1 LKKSLIVIALVVAGV
16 VGVGYYYWQQATF
29 LPNWY
34 SETSADKNS
43 QESVTDAS
51 NINRNLN
58 RQKTKGEIQLNQEEL
73 NSLITDNLAKDNRL
87 KQVLPATK
95 AINSDIKDGKLEIGA
110 IVNTSK
116 LSQLNLK
123 ESERAIIEQIMQK
136 VPQLQNRDIYVGIQ
150 GTPQIKDGKI
160 ILGQESQVKVGKL
173 SFTIPEIAQK
183 LNLPAAKLQQDLAL
197 DVGQL
202 NLQDIEINQGEIK
215 LKMGTQ

>member
-73 NSLITDNLAKDNRL
+73 NNLITDNLAKDNRL

>member
-73 NSLITDNLAKDNRL
+73 NSLIVDNLAKDNRL